1 MSWIRTVSPEQ
12 ATGDVASAY
21 ATLRERTSRAHVSNI
36 WQTLALD
43 PRGLVGLFGLR
54 SDLLDPPSPLSVAQA
69 EAIVLVVSATNGCAY
84 CVAHHGPKLA
94 RALANEPLARAVALD
109 YREADLP
116 ARDRVLLDYAVA
128 LTCEPAER
136 KQEDVERLREY
147 GFDDAAILKAT
158 EITAYYNAVNRL
170 VCGLGIALESGVKPW
185 EFGAQR

>member
-1 MSWIRTVSPEQ
+1 MSWIRTVPP
-12 ATGDVASAY
+12 GDTPTAGDPY
-21 ATLRERTSRAHVSNI
+21 AAMRVRSSRPHVSNV
-36 WQTLALD
+36 WQTVSLD
-43 PRGLVGLFGLR
+43 PRGLGGFFGLR
-54 SDLLDPPSPLSVAQA
+54 ADLMDDPAPLSAAQA

-94 RALANEPLARAVALD
+94 KALGDEALAHAVAHD

-136 KQEDVERLREY
+136 KPEDVERLREY
-147 GFDDAAILKAT
+147 GFDDLGILKAT
-158 EITAYYNAVNRL
+158 EITSFYNAINRII
-170 VCGLGIALESGVKPW
+170 CGLGTALEAGVAPW

>member
-1 MSWIRTVSPEQ
+1 MSWIRTIPPEQ
-12 ATGDVASAY
+12 ATGATADAY
-21 ATLRERTSRAHVSNI
+21 AKLRERSSRTHVSNL
-36 WQTLALD
+36 WQTLGLD
-43 PRGLVGLFGLR
+43 PRGLAGLFALR
-54 SDLLDPPSPLSVAQA
+54 ADLLDDPAPLSMAQA
-69 EAIVLVVSATNGCAY
+69 EAIVLVVSATNGCVY

-94 RALANEPLARAVALD
+94 KALANEPLARAVAHD

-116 ARDRVLLDYAVA
+116 ARDRVLLDYAIA

-158 EITAYYNAVNRL
+158 EITAYYNAMNRI
-170 VCGLGIALESGVKPW
+170 VCGLGVELEAGVTPW

>member
-1 MSWIRTVSPEQ
+1 MSWIRTITPEQ
-12 ATGDVASAY
+12 ATGPTAEAY
-21 ATLRERTSRAHVSNI
+21 TKMRERTSRSTVNNL
-36 WQTLALD
+36 WQTLGLD
-43 PRGLVGLFGLR
+43 PRGLGGLWGLR
-54 SDLLDPPSPLSVAQA
+54 YDLMSDPAPLTTAQV

-94 RALANEPLARAVALD
+94 AALANEPLARAVALD

-136 KQEDVERLREY
+136 KLEDVDRLREY
-147 GFDDAAILKAT
+147 GFDDTAVLKAT
-158 EITAYYNAVNRL
+158 ELTAYYNAVNRI
-170 VCGLGIALESGVKPW
+170 VSGLGVKLEDGVAPW